1 LASNP
6 TRNNF
11 NLIASRRPPPLNIGY
26 NEEGI
31 EPLRQVLYRNFH
43 EIDGQIYLVE
53 ISRNAKKIFILL
65 FQNFEMPEMY
75 KSCILAEK

>member
-1 LASNP
+1 MASNP

-31 EPLRQVLYRNFH
+31 EPLR
-43 EIDGQIYLVE
+43 
-53 ISRNAKKIFILL
+53 
-65 FQNFEMPEMY
+65 
-75 KSCILAEK
+75 